1 MNRYLVLGGL
11 ATILMGGYFIA
22 IAASPINYSLAVIGL
37 IFSVSG
43 FILFGRGLGRRA
55 SKERLTVGLDPMAMV
70 LDAVFILSIL
80 FGGLAGLIGN
90 DQASINLSQF
100 LIGMQLS
107 ALVMGFSTGS
117 RRLTLG
123 VNKMQFRNQ
132 IFLIVA
138 TLGMFFV
145 LNLIVPPKLPVF
157 FQTQSLATSG
167 RFVTDMISIPE
178 ENLFRGWLAA
188 FLGNLSHTGIA
199 GGTASSAMIFMTYHL
214 FVLGTDPSKLFI
226 VFGAGLVSG
235 FTALRTRLMSSTM
248 VPHFVNNF
256 IATGGF

>member
-1 MNRYLVLGGL
+1 MNRNLIIIGL
-11 ATILMGGYFIA
+11 ATILLGGYFVA
-22 IAASPINYSLAVIGL
+22 TSASPINYSLAVIGL

-43 FILFGRGLGRRA
+43 FVLFGRGLGRRA
-55 SKERLTVGLDPMAMV
+55 AKERLKVGLDPMAMV
-70 LDAVFILSIL
+70 LDAVFVISIL

-90 DQASINLSQF
+90 DQASINLGQF

-107 ALVMGFSTGS
+107 ALVMGFVTGS
-117 RRLTLG
+117 RTLTLG
-123 VNKMQFRNQ
+123 VGRAQFKQ
-132 IFLIVA
+132 QLFLIVL
-138 TLGMFFV
+138 TIGMFFV

-167 RFVTDMISIPE
+167 KFVTIMISIPE
-178 ENLFRGWLAA
+178 ENLFRGWLAP

-199 GGTASSAMIFMTYHL
+199 GGTVSSAILFMTYHL

-235 FTALRTRLMSSTM
+235 FTALRTRLMSSVQ
-248 VPHFVNNF
+248 VPHFGNNF
-256 IATGGF
+256 VATGGF

>member
-1 MNRYLVLGGL
+1 MNRSLALGGL
-11 ATILMGGYFIA
+11 AVILLGGYFVA
-22 IAASPINYSLAVIGL
+22 VSASPINYSLAVIGL

-43 FILFGRGLGRRA
+43 FILFGRGLGRRVT
-55 SKERLTVGLDPMAMV
+55 KERLRVGLDPMAMV
-70 LDAVFILSIL
+70 LDAVLILSVL
-80 FGGLAGLIGN
+80 FGGLAGLIGS

-107 ALVMGFSTGS
+107 AIVMGFATGS
-117 RRLTLG
+117 RTLTLG
-123 VNKMQFRNQ
+123 VGRAQFRSQ
-132 IFLIVA
+132 LFLIIT

-145 LNLIVPPKLPVF
+145 LNLIVPPKLPIF

-178 ENLFRGWLAA
+178 ENLFRGWLAP

-199 GGTASSAMIFMTYHL
+199 GGAAGSAVLFMTYHL

-226 VFGAGLVSG
+226 VFAAGLVSG

-248 VPHFVNNF
+248 VPHFTNNF
-256 IATGGF
+256 LATGGF